1 MALTKQSINPWKG
14 LKGLPHN
21 MWMIFAA
28 TLINRSGTMV
38 LPFLA
43 IYMTKQMNISEA
55 YAGLMV
61 ASYGAGALVTA
72 PFVGKIADK
81 VGALRVMK
89 FSLTI
94 TGLILFVYSL
104 ITNFYLLLAFTF
116 LWAIIN
122 ESFRPANMSLISE
135 VVETKQRRTAF
146 ALNRLAINLGMSIGP
161 AVGGLLT
168 LINFSIIFYVDG
180 FTSICA
186 AIFLAIVRWDKIE
199 EKGNSD
205 ASVHTTE
212 EKHLGVLKDKRL
224 LFFMLAMTPILLIYF
239 QHLSAMPLFL
249 VHDLNL
255 SPAVYGAL
263 TLINTGLI
271 IFFEVPLNNYLV
283 EWSDRK
289 NLALGA
295 ILTGIGFGA
304 MAFATGI
311 LFLIITIIIWTV
323 GEMIAFPASAA
334 YVSEIAPVKKRG
346 EYMGFFQMTFSFSFM
361 AGPWLGTLVLENFGS
376 FTLWI
381 GAFVLGLFSTLM
393 MLKLKE
399 KPTPVKDK

>member
-1 MALTKQSINPWKG
+1 
-14 LKGLPHN
+14 